1 MGGLGS
7 SHTPSIFQNPKSIT
21 VAKIKYTKNE
31 LKAQRDALK
40 RYQRYLPTLLLKKQ
54 QLQIELRTIEH
65 RIEEK
70 KEEERR
76 LMADLTPWVKL
87 FAQPVDLTKYL
98 QLISV
103 HTATGNV
110 AGVNIP
116 VLKEVVLQQS
126 TPDLYQ
132 TDSWVDDAA
141 KMMARIL
148 RMRIERKIL
157 DEQHALI
164 ADEMRTTSQ
173 RVNLFEKVKIP
184 QARHNIRVIRI
195 FLGDVQTSEVARGK
209 IAKKKS
215 GGTVTV

>member
-1 MGGLGS
+1 
-7 SHTPSIFQNPKSIT
+7 

-40 RYQRYLPTLLLKKQ
+40 RFQRYLPTLLLKKQ

-70 KEEERR
+70 KDEERR
-76 LMADLTPWVKL
+76 LVAELQSWIKL
-87 FAQPVDLTKYL
+87 FAVPVDLTRYL
-98 QLISV
+98 QLVSV
-103 HTATGNV
+103 HTTTGNV

-116 VLKEVVLQQS
+116 VLKEVVLNQI
-126 TPDLYQ
+126 TPDLYE
-132 TDSWVDDAA
+132 TDSWVDDAIR
-141 KMMARIL
+141 MVARIL
-148 RMRIERKIL
+148 RMRIERQIL
-157 DEQHALI
+157 DEQCKLI

-184 QARHNIRVIRI
+184 QARHNIRAIRI

-215 GGTVTV
+215 PGGAAVS